1 MEIEVSQSD
10 HGEEQKVRHSGQS
23 CDEVLNGEEYPSEEM
38 SEEGEEESD
47 KESNSNDGQI
57 NEYGP

>member
-47 KESNSNDGQI
+47 KESNSNDG
-57 NEYGP
+57 